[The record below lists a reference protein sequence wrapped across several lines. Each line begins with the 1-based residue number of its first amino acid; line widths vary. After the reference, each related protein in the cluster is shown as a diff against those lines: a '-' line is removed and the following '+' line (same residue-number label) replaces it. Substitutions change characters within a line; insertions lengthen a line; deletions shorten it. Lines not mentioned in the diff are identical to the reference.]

1 MSTDSVEGG
10 YNDRYLL
17 NRAIGHNR
25 HCRELLGRI
34 IENRI
39 GADGLK
45 GLLLILAY
53 ELGQQ
58 AETLNEE
65 LTRIKPRRTP

>member
-34 IENRI
+34 R
-39 GADGLK
+39 
-45 GLLLILAY
+45 AY
-53 ELGQQ
+53 Y
-58 AETLNEE
+58 
-65 LTRIKPRRTP
+65 